1 MYRFDTTG
9 QMTMLDLDTAERGG
23 APPKRRPGK
32 PDSELVSIPYFHLDL
47 LSSPVDLFGQRHW
60 ELRSPW
66 REGKRPLNTGA
77 APRRP
82 IRVSLSG
89 ILEAYPSLK
98 YYLSK
103 TACLGILRRAF
114 ERGKDLPKML
124 ARALKIQAGLMK
136 PDSQPTDLKAFHVNQ
151 RNEGIDLDGVS
162 GALMATTNMQMQTF
176 VTQPNG
182 AAEGFDGYN
191 GVMAFAANQRDEVRD
206 LRDVAGALGAPCGM
220 VLIAGTGSICFG
232 RDAAGK
238 TARSGGYGHKID
250 DEGSGYA
257 LGRDAL
263 AAVVRAQDGRGPR
276 TLLTDLVFAQ
286 LKVVDVGGLVQFTY
300 DPQTD
305 KKQIAALAP
314 LVARAYE
321 AGDEA
326 AKAVVEKACRELAL
340 LVEPVARALHMEDG
354 VLALTGSILLR
365 DKAVREGTA
374 ALLRMRFP
382 GMRLAEPKS
391 DAAAGAALL
400 ALETLNTEKGENK
413 NA

>member
-1 MYRFDTTG
+1 MSGEEKMPDMRYAAGMD
-9 QMTMLDLDTAERGG
+9 GG
-23 APPKRRPGK
+23 GTKT
-32 PDSELVSIPYFHLDL
+32 V
-47 LSSPVDLFGQRHW
+47 
-60 ELRSPW
+60 
-66 REGKRPLNTGA
+66 
-77 APRRP
+77 
-82 IRVSLSG
+82 
-89 ILEAYPSLK
+89 LEARAPDGRVLLRERFGSLN
-98 YYLSK
+98 LNSAAVQAVRE
-103 TACLGILRRAF
+103 TMQGCTDALARLPGGLEACAALCVGSA
-114 ERGKDLPKML
+114 GVSNPQ
-124 ARALKIQAGLMK
+124 ARALLEQMLRRCGY
-136 PDSQPTDLKAFHVNQ
+136 
-151 RNEGIDLDGVS
+151 R
-162 GALMATTNMQMQTF
+162 GALLLTGDQETA
-176 VTQPNG
+176 
-182 AAEGFDGYN
+182 
-191 GVMAFAANQRDEVRD
+191 
-206 LRDVAGALGAPCGM
+206 LAGALGAPCGM

>member
-1 MYRFDTTG
+1 
-9 QMTMLDLDTAERGG
+9 
-23 APPKRRPGK
+23 
-32 PDSELVSIPYFHLDL
+32 
-47 LSSPVDLFGQRHW
+47 
-60 ELRSPW
+60 
-66 REGKRPLNTGA
+66 
-77 APRRP
+77 
-82 IRVSLSG
+82 
-89 ILEAYPSLK
+89 
-98 YYLSK
+98 
-103 TACLGILRRAF
+103 
-114 ERGKDLPKML
+114 
-124 ARALKIQAGLMK
+124 
-136 PDSQPTDLKAFHVNQ
+136 
-151 RNEGIDLDGVS
+151 
-162 GALMATTNMQMQTF
+162 
-176 VTQPNG
+176 
-182 AAEGFDGYN
+182 
-191 GVMAFAANQRDEVRD
+191 
-206 LRDVAGALGAPCGM
+206 M

>member
-1 MYRFDTTG
+1 MPDMRYAAGMDGGGTKTVLEARAPDGRVLLRERFG
-9 QMTMLDLDTAERGG
+9 
-23 APPKRRPGK
+23 
-32 PDSELVSIPYFHLDL
+32 
-47 LSSPVDLFGQRHW
+47 
-60 ELRSPW
+60 
-66 REGKRPLNTGA
+66 PLNLNSA
-77 APRRP
+77 AAQAVRETMQGCTDALARLP
-82 IRVSLSG
+82 G
-89 ILEAYPSLK
+89 GLEAC
-98 YYLSK
+98 
-103 TACLGILRRAF
+103 A
-114 ERGKDLPKML
+114 
-124 ARALKIQAGLMK
+124 ALCVGSA
-136 PDSQPTDLKAFHVNQ
+136 
-151 RNEGIDLDGVS
+151 GVS
-162 GALMATTNMQMQTF
+162 N
-176 VTQPNG
+176 
-182 AAEGFDGYN
+182 
-191 GVMAFAANQRDEVRD
+191 
-206 LRDVAGALGAPCGM
+206 PCGM

>member
-1 MYRFDTTG
+1 MPDMRYAAGMDGGGTKTVLEARAPDGRVLLRERFG
-9 QMTMLDLDTAERGG
+9 
-23 APPKRRPGK
+23 
-32 PDSELVSIPYFHLDL
+32 
-47 LSSPVDLFGQRHW
+47 
-60 ELRSPW
+60 
-66 REGKRPLNTGA
+66 PLNLNSA
-77 APRRP
+77 AAQAVRETMQGCTDALARLP
-82 IRVSLSG
+82 G
-89 ILEAYPSLK
+89 GLEACAALCVGSAGVSNPQ
-98 YYLSK
+98 
-103 TACLGILRRAF
+103 
-114 ERGKDLPKML
+114 
-124 ARALKIQAGLMK
+124 ARALLEQMLRRCGY
-136 PDSQPTDLKAFHVNQ
+136 
-151 RNEGIDLDGVS
+151 R
-162 GALMATTNMQMQTF
+162 GALLLTGDQETA
-176 VTQPNG
+176 
-182 AAEGFDGYN
+182 
-191 GVMAFAANQRDEVRD
+191 
-206 LRDVAGALGAPCGM
+206 LAGALGAPCGM

-232 RDAAGK
+232 R
-238 TARSGGYGHKID
+238 
-250 DEGSGYA
+250 GYA